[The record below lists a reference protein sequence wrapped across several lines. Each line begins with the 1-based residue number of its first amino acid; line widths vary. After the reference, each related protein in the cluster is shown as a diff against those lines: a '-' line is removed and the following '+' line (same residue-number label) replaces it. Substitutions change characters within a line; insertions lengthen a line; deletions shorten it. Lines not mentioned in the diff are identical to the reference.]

1 MLYMMH
7 VFVKPA
13 AGGPA
18 AWAGISSE
26 GEDSLMK
33 DHIRGHIFRARLAMC
48 IYVVGIMNN
57 ERQYI
62 RPLQRK
68 LEHERHDFFF
78 TPAPFFS

>member
-1 MLYMMH
+1 MMH
-7 VFVKPA
+7 VFVKTA

-18 AWAGISSE
+18 AGAGISSE

-62 RPLQRK
+62 RPFQRK
-68 LEHERHDFFF
+68 LEHQRHDIS
-78 TPAPFFS
+78 PAPILFLTA